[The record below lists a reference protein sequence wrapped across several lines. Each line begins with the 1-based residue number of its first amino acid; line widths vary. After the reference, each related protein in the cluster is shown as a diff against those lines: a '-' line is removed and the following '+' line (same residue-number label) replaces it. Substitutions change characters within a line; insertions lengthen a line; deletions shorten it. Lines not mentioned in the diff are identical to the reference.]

1 MKNKILLTII
11 FFLIIESIIEPKITG
26 RVVNGSIVNISYK
39 AYYTNG
45 SMFSKGTMSFKAG
58 NGEVIPGI
66 DKGVIG
72 LRIGEEK
79 ELRLNASQAFGNWN
93 KLLIMNVSRDYFPN
107 ATINQQLNTS
117 YGPARIIEVNNNSI
131 TIDLNHP
138 LAGKD
143 LIFDIRVLSV
153 NTNT

>member
-1 MKNKILLTII
+1 MKNKIFLTII
-11 FFLIIESIIEPKITG
+11 FLLIIESIIEPEITG
-26 RVVNGSIVNISYK
+26 RVINGSIVNISYEG
-39 AYYTNG
+39 YYNNG
-45 SMFSKGTMSFKAG
+45 SIFSKGTMSFRAG
-58 NGEVIPGI
+58 DGEVIPGI

-93 KLLIMNVSRDYFPN
+93 KLLIMNISKDYFPN
-107 ATINQQLNTS
+107 ATINQELNTS
-117 YGPARIIEVNNNSI
+117 YGPARIIGINNNSI

-138 LAGKD
+138 LAGKN
-143 LIFDIRVLSV
+143 LTFRIKVLSV